1 VKQAFVVSQGFC
13 LPISLTKPIDTVSVC
28 SLWRSALGTDRGKV
42 LHNAQLFASRGQFDA
57 AIAEWKKLT
66 VESPAD
72 GSLHNSIGE
81 LHLKR
86 NATTEAVA
94 AFLQA
99 ANAFRTEGATLKA
112 IATYKK
118 ILKIDSSRYEVYRHL
133 GDLNAERGL
142 LSSAV
147 QDYLTLGKYYLK
159 ERKTKE
165 ALDIYKKIVSQD
177 PSNLDAQ
184 QRVAE
189 LCLQENM
196 QDEATKV
203 YLQLGRE
210 RSAQQR
216 YAEAND
222 AYQAVLRI
230 DPGNSEAIQFIENFE
245 KGGDTRTTSPK
256 PKTGQIAGASK
267 NSEPLDMLAEAT
279 RRIDQKQF
287 AGAEAILNQLLT
299 REPGNPQ
306 VCQLLARMHLQRGDL
321 HVALG
326 EYRFLAGAALRAQ
339 DYSSAESLIN
349 EYLAVEPNSVPILE
363 LYGELYEEKGDAS
376 AAVAQYAKAVETL
389 LKHPE
394 PGMPTLHEEIFDRMK
409 TLAPDSATVKR
420 LTTLMQGETAADAAS
435 SESSSEASAPKAAP
449 KASAGGVGTKES
461 LWTGTEPDDLW
472 KTASAIRIS
481 QDRHVETP
489 ASTKSKPDSPVVLD
503 PAKSLTANAA
513 PDAVRVPHS
522 KGTARSTKEQFQ
534 AYMQAGEQAEAEQWL
549 GHLVNEWPN
558 DAEARELLGFL
569 FEAKGDGPGAALQ
582 YGRAL
587 ELLLEHP
594 DNAKPERPAVLYAK
608 VKELAPAS
616 PLVAKLASMFAPKSE
631 EPVAVTTAAG
641 NSTPVANGLDP
652 DIHYT
657 LGVAF
662 KNMGLLDEAKE
673 EFALSMKGNDLFLDS
688 CLMTAV
694 CLKEQGQGKAASAQL
709 EQLVNDARC
718 QGAKAQAIRYELGL
732 LYEKQEQWQKA
743 VAIFES
749 IPTFHDVPK
758 RLEALRGTHKPKPAA
773 AGAFGYAT

>member
-1 VKQAFVVSQGFC
+1 V
-13 LPISLTKPIDTVSVC
+13 
-28 SLWRSALGTDRGKV
+28 
-42 LHNAQLFASRGQFDA
+42 
-57 AIAEWKKLT
+57 
-66 VESPAD
+66 
-72 GSLHNSIGE
+72 HNSIGE

-86 NATTEAVA
+86 NATSEAVA

-99 ANAFRTEGATLKA
+99 ANAFRAEGATLKA

-216 YAEAND
+216 YAEAKD

-230 DPGNSEAIQFIENFE
+230 DPANSEAIQFIEDFE
-245 KGGDTRTTSPK
+245 KGGAPSSVSAK
-256 PKTGQIAGASK
+256 PKAGHGTNAAK
-267 NSEPLDMLAEAT
+267 GSEPPDMLAEAT
-279 RRIDQKQF
+279 RRIEQKQF

-321 HVALG
+321 PVALG

-339 DYSSAESLIN
+339 DHPSAEALIN
-349 EYLAVEPNSVPILE
+349 EFLAVEPNAVPILE
-363 LYGELYEEKGDAS
+363 LYGELYEEKGDVS
-376 AAVAQYAKAVETL
+376 AAVAEYTKAVETL

-394 PGMPTLHEEIFDRMK
+394 PGMPTLHEEIFEKIK
-409 TLAPDSATVKR
+409 TLAPESPTVKR
-420 LTTLMQGETAADAAS
+420 LAELMQGATASQVSTPQPAA
-435 SESSSEASAPKAAP
+435 EASAPKVDQ
-449 KASAGGVGTKES
+449 KASRDGAGTKES

-472 KTASAIRIS
+472 KTTSAIRVS
-481 QDRHVETP
+481 QDRHLETKAP
-489 ASTKSKPDSPVVLD
+489 TASKSDSPSV
-503 PAKSLTANAA
+503 PATAELSIANAA
-513 PDAVRVPHS
+513 PDAVRAPHS
-522 KGTARSTKEQFQ
+522 KGTACSMKEQFQ
-534 AYMQAGEQAEAEQWL
+534 AYMQAGERAEAEQWL
-549 GHLVNEWPN
+549 VRVANERPN
-558 DAEARELLGFL
+558 DPEARELLGSL
-569 FEAKGDGPGAALQ
+569 FESNGDGPGAALQ
-582 YGRAL
+582 YARAL
-587 ELLLEHP
+587 ELLMAHP
-594 DNAKPERPAVLYAK
+594 DDEKPERPAVLYNK

-616 PLVAKLASMFAPKSE
+616 PLVAKLAPMFGPKSA
-631 EPVAVTTAAG
+631 EPSPVTTETG
-641 NSTPVANGLDP
+641 TSSPVANGLDP
-652 DIHYT
+652 DVHYT

-673 EFALSMKGNDLFLDS
+673 EFAQSMKGNDFFLDS

-694 CLKEQGQGKAASAQL
+694 CLKEQGQGKAASEQL

-743 VAIFES
+743 AAIFES

-758 RLEALRGTHKPKPAA
+758 RLEALRGTQKPKPTAS
-773 AGAFGYAT
+773 GAFRYAT

>member
-1 VKQAFVVSQGFC
+1 MEQTFVVSQGFC
-13 LPISLTKPIDTVSVC
+13 LPISLTKPIDTVSFC
-28 SLWRSALGTDRGKV
+28 SLWRSALGIDRGKL

-57 AIAEWKKLT
+57 AIAEWKKLIA
-66 VESPAD
+66 ESPAD

-86 NATTEAVA
+86 NANAEAVA

-99 ANAFRTEGATLKA
+99 ANAFRAEGATLKA

-147 QDYLTLGKYYLK
+147 QDYLTLGKHYLK

-216 YAEAND
+216 YAEAKD

-230 DPGNSEAIQFIENFE
+230 DPGNSEATQFIENFE
-245 KGGDTRTTSPK
+245 KSGGGTPAAAK
-256 PKTGQIAGASK
+256 PKAGQATSVSK
-267 NSEPLDMLAEAT
+267 GSELPDMLAEAT
-279 RRIDQKQF
+279 RRIEQKQF

-306 VCQLLARMHLQRGDL
+306 VCQLLARMHLHRGEL
-321 HVALG
+321 QVALG

-339 DYSSAESLIN
+339 DFPSAEALIN
-349 EYLAVEPNSVPILE
+349 EYLAAEPNSVPILE
-363 LYGELYEEKGDAS
+363 LYGELYEEKGDTS

-394 PGMPTLHEEIFDRMK
+394 PGLPTLHEEIFDKIK
-409 TLAPDSATVKR
+409 TLAPDSPTVNR
-420 LTTLMQGETAADAAS
+420 LATLMQGGSSGQVSSLEPVTEPSIPKVEPKTSVKEAET
-435 SESSSEASAPKAAP
+435 K
-449 KASAGGVGTKES
+449 GS
-461 LWTGTEPDDLW
+461 LWTGTEPDDAW
-472 KTASAIRIS
+472 KTTSAIRAS
-481 QDRHVETP
+481 QNRHPETQAATAPPQDKAAIPPP
-489 ASTKSKPDSPVVLD
+489 AEL
-503 PAKSLTANAA
+503 LTANAA
-513 PDAVRVPHS
+513 PDDVRAPHS
-522 KGTARSTKEQFQ
+522 TGSVRSLEEQFQ
-534 AYMQAGEQAEAEQWL
+534 IYIQSGKQGEAEQWL
-549 GHLVNEWPN
+549 GRLVNEKPT
-558 DAEARELLGFL
+558 DAEARELLGSL
-569 FEAKGDGPGAALQ
+569 FERKGDGPGAALH
-582 YGRAL
+582 YARAL

-594 DNAKPERPAVLYAK
+594 DDNKPARPVALYNK

-616 PLVAKLASMFAPKSE
+616 PLVAKLAPMFAPKPE
-631 EPVAVTTAAG
+631 ESAAVSAPAG
-641 NSTPVANGLDP
+641 DSTPVANGFDP
-652 DIHYT
+652 GIHYT

-673 EFALSMKGNDLFLDS
+673 EFVQSMAGDDLFLDS

-694 CLKEQGQGKAASAQL
+694 CLKEQGQGKAASEQL
-709 EQLVNDARC
+709 EQLLNDTRC

-732 LYEKQEQWQKA
+732 LYEAQEQWQKA
-743 VAIFES
+743 AAIFES

-758 RLEALRGTHKPKPAA
+758 RLDALRGAQKPKSAA
-773 AGAFGYAT
+773 AGAFRYAK